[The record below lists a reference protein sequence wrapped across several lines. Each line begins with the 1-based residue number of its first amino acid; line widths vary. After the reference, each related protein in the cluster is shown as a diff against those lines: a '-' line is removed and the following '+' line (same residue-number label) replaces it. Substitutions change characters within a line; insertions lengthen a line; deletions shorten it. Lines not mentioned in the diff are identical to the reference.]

1 MMATIVREVAVAATE
16 EVGDRAVLRPVTG
29 EAIKP
34 PTLKRLKPIPK
45 RHLSQQRLLPQ
56 NRSRLLRQPSRRLY
70 SLMT

>member
-1 MMATIVREVAVAATE
+1 MMGSIVREVAVAAIE

-29 EAIKP
+29 VATKP

-45 RHLSQQRLLPQ
+45 RRLSQQRLLPQ
-56 NRSRLLRQPSRRLY
+56 NPRPLLRQPSRRLY